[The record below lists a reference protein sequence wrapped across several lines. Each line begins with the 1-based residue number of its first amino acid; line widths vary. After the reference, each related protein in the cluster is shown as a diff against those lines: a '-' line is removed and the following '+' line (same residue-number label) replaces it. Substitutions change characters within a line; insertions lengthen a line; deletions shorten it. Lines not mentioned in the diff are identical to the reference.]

1 MRRNIEIKAR
11 VLDWQSAN
19 RAAVAIA
26 DGPPQIL
33 EQEDIFFTT
42 DRGRLKL
49 RTVNG
54 DTELIYY
61 QRPDGSGP
69 RQSDYLVLPIIE
81 PRIATQMFE
90 LLHGR
95 RGTVRKERWLYLSGQ
110 TRIHLDRVQELG
122 DFLELET
129 VLVEDQTASD
139 GERILRHLMSRLGI
153 AHEHLI
159 DRAYIDLLDERHPGA
174 S

>member
-11 VLDWQSAN
+11 ILDWQSAN
-19 RAAVAIA
+19 RAALAVA

-33 EQEDIFFTT
+33 EQEDVFFATE
-42 DRGRLKL
+42 RGRLKL

-54 DTELIYY
+54 EAELIYY
-61 QRPDGSGP
+61 HRPDGTGP

-81 PRIATQMFE
+81 PRIAVQMLE
-90 LLHGR
+90 MLHAR
-95 RGTVRKERWLYLSGQ
+95 RGTVRKKRWLYLSGQ
-110 TRIHLDRVQELG
+110 TRIHLDRVEDLG

-129 VLVEDQTASD
+129 VLLEDQSAAD
-139 GERILRHLMSRLGI
+139 GERVLRDLMARLGI

-159 DRAYIDLLDERHPGA
+159 DRAYIDLLADRRPGA
-174 S
+174 L